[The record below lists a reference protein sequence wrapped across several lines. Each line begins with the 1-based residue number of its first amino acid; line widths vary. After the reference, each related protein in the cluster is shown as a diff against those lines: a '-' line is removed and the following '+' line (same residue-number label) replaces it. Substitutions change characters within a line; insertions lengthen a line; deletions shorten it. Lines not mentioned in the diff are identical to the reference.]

1 MIKLTKSSL
10 NWHSLSSRIFSLS
23 NGAKNSG
30 TDTVG
35 LRLGLLWAS
44 AAVCIAGLLFGFDL
58 IGQALESVLT
68 VLFEYIQ
75 ENLESFY
82 RKSFKLDLYHA
93 QMATAYTGFLVFIG
107 LAFFLLRKF
116 SVVYQECQVSWR
128 KEREKFLEL
137 WFKHCEN
144 IKVWWNGLD
153 QFNKFFATIALVV
166 LAIPVVS
173 IVCFALGKVVA
184 ELV

>member
-93 QMATAYTGFLVFIG
+93 QMATA
-107 LAFFLLRKF
+107 
-116 SVVYQECQVSWR
+116 
-128 KEREKFLEL
+128 
-137 WFKHCEN
+137 
-144 IKVWWNGLD
+144 
-153 QFNKFFATIALVV
+153 
-166 LAIPVVS
+166 
-173 IVCFALGKVVA
+173 
-184 ELV
+184 